1 MRSAIR
7 PVAVVVAMQITV
19 WAGVA
24 SADPPLQL
32 TTDGRI
38 KRDPVF
44 VDGGRA
50 IVFTLQS
57 DSPRLVLAKLDL
69 ASRRMSRVFP
79 DANLPELKCVF
90 STDQRTRAWLRIT
103 GNDRVSLLV
112 HPAGAETAYVVKTA
126 KTVSWSP
133 ALTPDG
139 RHVVFNLAGQ
149 LMVHSIPPKVI
160 RPLAKS
166 SGRND
171 WPAISPDGRRIAFG
185 SSRDG
190 NFEIYV
196 ADLDGQNIRRLTQRP
211 GLDMRPA
218 WSPDGKR
225 IAFTSVRD
233 GNYEVYVMS
242 ADGQQSVNVSRHTER
257 DDYASWH
264 PDGRKLVWVREVEG
278 RYDLFQSTVVDEI
291 KD

>member
-7 PVAVVVAMQITV
+7 PLAAVVVLHLAL
-19 WAGVA
+19 WAGAA
-24 SADPPLQL
+24 SAEQLLQL

-44 VDGGRA
+44 VDAGQS

-57 DSPRLVLAKLDL
+57 DSPRLVLAQLDV
-69 ASRRMSRVFP
+69 ASRRVSRVFP
-79 DANLPELKCVF
+79 KANLPELKCVF
-90 STDQRTRAWLRIT
+90 SADQRTRAWLRIT

-133 ALTPDG
+133 ALAPDG
-139 RHVVFNLAGQ
+139 QHVVFNLAGQ
-149 LMVHSIPPKVI
+149 LVVHSIPAKVV

-171 WPAISPDGRRIAFG
+171 WPAVAPDGRRVAFG

-196 ADLDGQNIRRLTQRP
+196 ADFDGGNIRRLTRRP

-242 ADGQQSVNVSRHTER
+242 ADGQQPVNVSRHAER

-264 PDGRKLVWVREVEG
+264 PDGRKLVWVREVAG

>member
-1 MRSAIR
+1 MRSGLG
-7 PVAVVVAMQITV
+7 PVVLAVGLLVN
-19 WAGVA
+19 AGGA
-24 SADPPLQL
+24 AKPRQL

-44 VDGGRA
+44 VDGGRS

-57 DSPRLVLAKLDL
+57 DSPRLVLAKLSL
-69 ASRRMSRVFP
+69 ASRRVARVFP
-79 DANLPELKCVF
+79 DATLPELKCVF
-90 STDQRTRAWLRIT
+90 SADQKTRAWLRIT

-112 HPAGAETAYVVKTA
+112 HPAESESAYVVKTA

-139 RHVVFNLAGQ
+139 KQVVFNLAGQ
-149 LMVHSIPPKVI
+149 LVVHSIPPKVV
-160 RPLAKS
+160 RSLARS

-171 WPAISPDGRRIAFG
+171 WPAVSPDGQRVAFG

-196 ADLDGQNIRRLTQRP
+196 ADLDGRNVRRLTRRP

-218 WSPDGKR
+218 WSPDGKQ
-225 IAFTSVRD
+225 IAFTSVRS

-242 ADGQQSVNVSRHTER
+242 ADGQRPVNVSRHAER
-257 DDYASWH
+257 DDYACWH
-264 PDGRKLVWVREVEG
+264 PDGRQLVWVRESEG
-278 RYDLFQSTVVDEI
+278 RYDLFQATAIGEVR
-291 KD
+291 K